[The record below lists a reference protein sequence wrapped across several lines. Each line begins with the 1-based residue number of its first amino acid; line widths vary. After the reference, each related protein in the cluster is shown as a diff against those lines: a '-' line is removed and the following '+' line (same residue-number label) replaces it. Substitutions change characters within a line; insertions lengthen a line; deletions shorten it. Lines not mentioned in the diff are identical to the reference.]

1 MWQDCAFV
9 ESSWQR
15 KLTLGEVHHMADL
28 QFILLW
34 FSCFA
39 YVEWTTVLLVWSNPN
54 QSNRR
59 SAVQWYFPP
68 VVSVLCQLGIVAF
81 WGSTLSSGKQSFTIG
96 NKNDQTDA
104 KDCMWK
110 GLMLLAKDWRPDPLK
125 KICLVKLCF
134 AYFKLGL
141 KLVVALMKTRPLFC
155 ANLFHRLVM
164 TLPVSN

>member
-1 MWQDCAFV
+1 MKSQFCGFDLMHTPWSVCAKSFSFNV
-9 ESSWQR
+9 ELLNEYRSLYLR
-15 KLTLGEVHHMADL
+15 TLPIKGKFHCTADL
-28 QFILLW
+28 LYILFW

-110 GLMLLAKDWRPDPLK
+110 GLMLLAQDWWPVWPE
-125 KICLVKLCF
+125 KIAKCL
-134 AYFKLGL
+134 
-141 KLVVALMKTRPLFC
+141 
-155 ANLFHRLVM
+155 
-164 TLPVSN
+164 